1 MGRRNA
7 IQFPILYQTETTQR
21 VISKVTQLCSAG
33 PRGRMV
39 SWLPD
44 TPVYGSDRGSSWKL
58 SEAHS
63 AGHRALDST
72 PRPRPTPRPAS
83 DLFPTLS
90 LCVGMQGLARPLLAR
105 AGTSIPRK
113 SPQGFVPQFA
123 LEIASL
129 PRTLLGSPSL
139 ADKGSRLTGQSGP
152 GGVAQA
158 TAPKEE

>member
-1 MGRRNA
+1 
-7 IQFPILYQTETTQR
+7 
-21 VISKVTQLCSAG
+21 
-33 PRGRMV
+33 MV
-39 SWLPD
+39 SWLSN
-44 TPVYGSDRGSSWKL
+44 TPVYGSNWGSSWKL

-63 AGHRALDST
+63 AGHLGLDSDPAST
-72 PRPRPTPRPAS
+72 PPPRPAS
-83 DLFPTLS
+83 NLFPILT

-105 AGTSIPRK
+105 ASTSSPRK

-123 LEIASL
+123 FEIASL
-129 PRTLLGSPSL
+129 PWTLHGSPSL

>member
-1 MGRRNA
+1 MGRRNET
-7 IQFPILYQTETTQR
+7 QFPILYLKLKTTQR
-21 VISKVTQLCSAG
+21 IISKVTQLSSAG
-33 PRGRMV
+33 PRSRMV
-39 SWLPD
+39 SWLSN
-44 TPVYGSDRGSSWKL
+44 TPVYGSNWGSSWKL

-63 AGHRALDST
+63 AGHRALDSA
-72 PRPRPTPRPAS
+72 PASTPRPAS
-83 DLFPTLS
+83 DPFPTLS
-90 LCVGMQGLARPLLAR
+90 SRVGMQGLARPLLAR

-123 LEIASL
+123 FDIASL
-129 PRTLLGSPSL
+129 PWTLHGSPSL

>member
-1 MGRRNA
+1 MGA
-7 IQFPILYQTETTQR
+7 IGAAAGNYQRHTQR
-21 VISKVTQLCSAG
+21 ATG
-33 PRGRMV
+33 P
-39 SWLPD
+39 WTLP
-44 TPVYGSDRGSSWKL
+44 L
-58 SEAHS
+58 
-63 AGHRALDST
+63 
-72 PRPRPTPRPAS
+72 PRPTPRPAS

>member
-1 MGRRNA
+1 M
-7 IQFPILYQTETTQR
+7 
-21 VISKVTQLCSAG
+21 VTRHPSLWERSGQQLEIIRGTLSG
-33 PRGRMV
+33 PPG
-39 SWLPD
+39 L
-44 TPVYGSDRGSSWKL
+44 GL
-58 SEAHS
+58 
-63 AGHRALDST
+63 ST